1 MMYEVQLFRKRA
13 LSLPTRRHE
22 FSCLLAANWIVVRF
36 ILIKSPDEWVTTKQ
50 ACIDKLVV
58 YLFFV
63 FFFSQKYVLL
73 YENKI
78 LHCCILLSLALANMK
93 SLV

>member
-1 MMYEVQLFRKRA
+1 M
-13 LSLPTRRHE
+13 PTRRHE

-36 ILIKSPDEWVTTKQ
+36 ILIKSPDEWVTKEQ

-63 FFFSQKYVLL
+63 FFFSRNMYFVLL
-73 YENKI
+73 LMCRALFYENQI
-78 LHCCILLSLALANMK
+78 LHCCTLLSLALDNMK